1 MGIDASEISEIL
13 KSEIEGLTNEGEIS
27 EVGTVLTVGDG
38 IARVYG
44 LNNVQAGEM
53 VEFPGKIK
61 GMALN
66 LEDDNVGVVI
76 FGSDKSIKEGDIVK
90 RTKSIVEVP
99 SGKGLL
105 GRVVDGLGNPIDGK
119 GPLKDVKFR
128 RAEVKAPGIIPRK
141 SVHEPMQTGIKAIDS
156 LIPIGRGQREL
167 IIGDRQTGKT
177 SVIIDTI
184 LNQKEVNKNSDESK
198 KLYCIYVSIGQKRS
212 TVAQIVKTLEE
223 NDALKYSIVV
233 AATASDP
240 APLQF
245 LAPYTGCA
253 MGEYFRDNG
262 MHAVIFYDD
271 LSKQAVAYRQ
281 MSLLLRRPPGREA
294 FPGDVFYIHSRLLE
308 RAAKMGD
315 DHGAGSLT
323 SLPVIE
329 TQAGDVSAYIPTN
342 VISITD
348 GQIFLETELFFK
360 GIRPAVNVGLSVSRV
375 GSAAQI
381 KAMKQVS
388 GSIKLDLAQF
398 LEMEA
403 FSQFASDLDQ
413 STKDLLERGRRLTE
427 ILKQPQYKPLKVEQ
441 QVLIIFAGVK
451 GYLDKISV
459 NDVTKFESFLLE
471 QMQDKG
477 KNIISKIEK
486 EQSLSEQLEGE
497 INVFLEKVVEDFLRE
512 TDAKS

>member
-13 KSEIEGLTNEGEIS
+13 KSEIEGLTNESEIS

-90 RTKSIVEVP
+90 RTNSIVEVP

-119 GPLKDVKFR
+119 GPLNDVEFR

-184 LNQKEVNKNSDESK
+184 LNQKEANKNTDESK

-253 MGEYFRDNG
+253 MGEFFRDNG

-398 LEMEA
+398 REMEA

-471 QMQDKG
+471 QMKDKG
-477 KNIISKIEK
+477 KDIINKIEK
-486 EQSLSEQLEGE
+486 EQSINDQLENE
-497 INVFLEKVVEDFLRE
+497 INVFLEKVVEDFLRG

>member
-1 MGIDASEISEIL
+1 MSINASEISSIL
-13 KSEIEGLTNEGEIS
+13 KNEIKDVSDEAKVS

-44 LNNVQAGEM
+44 LDNVQAGEM
-53 VEFPGKIK
+53 VEFPGKVK

-66 LEDDNVGVVI
+66 LEEDNVGVVI
-76 FGSDKSIKEGDIVK
+76 FGSDKSIKEGDVVK
-90 RTKSIVEVP
+90 RTQSIVEVP
-99 SGKGLL
+99 TGKSLL

-119 GPLKDVKFR
+119 GPLKDVKMR
-128 RAEVKAPGIIPRK
+128 RAELKAPGIIPRK
-141 SVHEPMQTGIKAIDS
+141 SVNEPMQTGLKAIDS

-177 SVIIDTI
+177 AVIIDTI
-184 LNQKEVNKNSDESK
+184 LNQKETNESDDESK

-253 MGEYFRDNG
+253 MGEFFRDNG
-262 MHAVIFYDD
+262 MHGVIFYDD

-308 RAAKMGD
+308 RAAKMSDANGS
-315 DHGAGSLT
+315 GSLT

-398 LEMEA
+398 REMEA

-413 STKDLLERGRRLTE
+413 STRNLLERGRRLTE
-427 ILKQPQYKPLKVEQ
+427 ILKQPQYSPLKVEEQ
-441 QVLIIFAGVK
+441 IVVIFSGVK
-451 GYLDKISV
+451 GFLDKIGISEI
-459 NDVTKFESFLLE
+459 TKFEGFLLKKLRN
-471 QMQDKG
+471 QGRDILKT
-477 KNIISKIEK
+477 IK
-486 EQSLSEQLEGE
+486 EQKSLSEETETRLNQ
-497 INVFLEKVVEDFLRE
+497 FLESTTNEFLQ
-512 TDAKS
+512 

>member
-90 RTKSIVEVP
+90 RTNSIVEVP

-119 GPLKDVKFR
+119 GPLKDVKFT

-184 LNQKEVNKNSDESK
+184 LNQKEANKNSDESK

-253 MGEYFRDNG
+253 MGEFFRDNG

-398 LEMEA
+398 REMEA

-471 QMQDKG
+471 QMQNKG
-477 KNIISKIEK
+477 KNIINKIEK
-486 EQSLSEQLEGE
+486 EQSLNDQLEGE
-497 INVFLEKVVEDFLRE
+497 INVFLEKVVEDFLRG